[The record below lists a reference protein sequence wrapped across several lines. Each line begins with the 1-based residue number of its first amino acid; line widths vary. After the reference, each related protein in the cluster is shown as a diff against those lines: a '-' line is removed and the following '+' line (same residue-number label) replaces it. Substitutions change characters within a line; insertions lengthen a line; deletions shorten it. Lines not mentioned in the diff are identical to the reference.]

1 MGEEQVLGVTKLVN
15 WLLAK
20 PTLALFALLHVHPAS
35 TEYPIPNFFAMEMIV
50 FAFSIIF
57 FLWLRA
63 RMSVDS
69 PGATQQCM
77 EFFLTNPMGVG
88 VKDLLEDIIGHG
100 SERHIAII
108 GSIAMFVLLSNF
120 ASLIPG
126 FMSPTAEKTVPL
138 ACAVVVFLYYH
149 WQGLAH
155 HGLLGYGKTFM
166 GPVKAISPGM
176 VLVETVSHLGRLL
189 SLTVRLWA
197 NMLVGELLYLLF
209 LGISISLVVF
219 VGKHNF
225 LGYGL
230 GFLPVGIPLAFI
242 VLHAFESIL
251 QAFIFTIL
259 PIVYLAFAVAEEH

>member
-15 WLLAK
+15 WALAK
-20 PTLALFALLHVHPAS
+20 PTLALFALLHIQPAS
-35 TEYPIPNFFAMEMIV
+35 MRYPIPNFFAMEMVVFLFAIV
-50 FAFSIIF
+50 F
-57 FLWLRA
+57 FLWLKA
-63 RMSVDS
+63 RLSVEA
-69 PGATQQCM
+69 PGDTQQCM

-88 VKDLLEDIIGHG
+88 VKDLVDDIIGHG
-100 SERHIAII
+100 GEKHLAII

-120 ASLIPG
+120 ASLVPG
-126 FMSPTAEKTVPL
+126 FMSPTAEKSVPL

-149 WQGLAH
+149 WQGLRH
-155 HGLLGYGKTFM
+155 HGPLGYGKTFL

-209 LGISISLVVF
+209 LGITVTLVLF
-219 VGKHNF
+219 VGKHNI
-225 LGYGL
+225 LGYAL
-230 GFLPVGIPLAFI
+230 GFLPVGIPLLFI

-259 PIVYLAFAVAEEH
+259 PVVYLAFAIAEEH

>member
-1 MGEEQVLGVTKLVN
+1 MGEEKVLGVTKLVN
-15 WLLAK
+15 WLFAK
-20 PTLALFALLHVHPAS
+20 PALALFALLHLKPTNAQ
-35 TEYPIPNFFAMEMIV
+35 YPVPNFFAMELVV
-50 FAFSIIF
+50 FAFAIVF

-63 RMSVDS
+63 RMSAER

-88 VKDLLEDIIGHG
+88 VKDLLDDIIGHG
-100 SERHIAII
+100 SERHLAII

-120 ASLIPG
+120 ASLVPG

-138 ACAVVVFLYYH
+138 ACAVIVFIYYH

-155 HGLLGYGKTFM
+155 HGPLGYGKTFM

-176 VLVETVSHLGRLL
+176 VLVESVSHLGRLL

-219 VGKHNF
+219 VGKHNVA
-225 LGYGL
+225 GYVL
-230 GFLPVGIPLAFI
+230 GFLPVGIPFAFI

>member
-1 MGEEQVLGVTKLVN
+1 MGEEQVLAVTKLVN
-15 WLLAK
+15 WLFAK
-20 PTLALFALLHVHPAS
+20 PVLALFAALHLRPANS
-35 TEYPIPNFFAMEMIV
+35 QYPVPNFFAMELVV
-50 FAFSIIF
+50 FLFAIIF
-57 FLWLRA
+57 FLWLRV
-63 RMSVDS
+63 RMSVER
-69 PGATQQCM
+69 PGTTQQCM

-88 VKDLLEDIIGHG
+88 VKDLLDDIIGHG
-100 SERHIAII
+100 SEKYLAII

-120 ASLIPG
+120 ASLVPG

-149 WQGLAH
+149 WQGLMH
-155 HGLLGYGKTFM
+155 HGPIGYGKTFL

-209 LGISISLVVF
+209 LGITITLVLF
-219 VGKHNF
+219 VGKHNV

-230 GFLPVGIPLAFI
+230 GFLPVGIPLIFI